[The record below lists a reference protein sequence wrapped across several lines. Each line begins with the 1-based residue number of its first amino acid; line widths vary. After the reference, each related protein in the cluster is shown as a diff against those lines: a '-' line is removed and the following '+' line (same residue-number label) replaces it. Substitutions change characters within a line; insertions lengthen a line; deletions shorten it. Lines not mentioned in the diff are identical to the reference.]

1 MITICCFIKMQK
13 YGNETDCS
21 LIDSFLFGYLK
32 SFCKIYTLHFRFS
45 SGLKRNQLKQFV
57 NNFVS

>member
-1 MITICCFIKMQK
+1 M
-13 YGNETDCS
+13 
-21 LIDSFLFGYLK
+21 IDSFLFGYLK

-57 NNFVS
+57 NNFVF